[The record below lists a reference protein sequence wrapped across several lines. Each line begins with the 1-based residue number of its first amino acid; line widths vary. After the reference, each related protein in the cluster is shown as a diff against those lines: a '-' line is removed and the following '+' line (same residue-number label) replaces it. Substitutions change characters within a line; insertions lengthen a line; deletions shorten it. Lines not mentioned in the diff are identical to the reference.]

1 MLPAPAA
8 LDILP
13 FCNLVIHINSDYI
26 LSGPRPQ
33 NSQLK
38 TKGQCKLMII
48 KGNAFDIKLF
58 LIFRRES
65 ETLDNN
71 NERRVLDTSRLL
83 GQELIL

>member
-1 MLPAPAA
+1 MHLISSSQPLLGSKFIISQRMLPAPAA

-38 TKGQCKLMII
+38 TKGQCKLRII
-48 KGNAFDIKLF
+48 KGNAIDIMHQTEKM
-58 LIFRRES
+58 
-65 ETLDNN
+65 
-71 NERRVLDTSRLL
+71 
-83 GQELIL
+83 